1 MCNDRL
7 RLMLEV
13 GVVQQLRFWAKLFLF
28 ACLTSMT
35 RGLRRCLKRCIVSLV
50 FGLDLGWIFV
60 LYGSV

>member
-1 MCNDRL
+1 
-7 RLMLEV
+7 MLEV